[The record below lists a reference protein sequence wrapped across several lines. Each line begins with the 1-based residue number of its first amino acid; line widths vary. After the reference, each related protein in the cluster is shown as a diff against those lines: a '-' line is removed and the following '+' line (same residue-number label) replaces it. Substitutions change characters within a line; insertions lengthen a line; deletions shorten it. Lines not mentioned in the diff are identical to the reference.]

1 VIKALLYLLTFQLIG
16 VVVSRSAGLPIPGTV
31 IGFLLLF
38 VLLLLRPALLDELLP
53 VSRPL
58 LDNMMLLFVP
68 VSVGIVQQWPLLEAR
83 GGALLTVLVL
93 SQIIGFAATAF
104 TMSLLLRVQR
114 RRRVSAAEEEHADAR
129 P

>member
-1 VIKALLYLLTFQLIG
+1 MIKALLYLLTFQLIG